1 MTEGDKKQQEKE
13 PQLLTAEQE
22 EILDKYLQN
31 LDGVFENMKAS
42 ERVQV
47 EIETLH
53 LKRILRS

>member
-1 MTEGDKKQQEKE
+1 MTEGDKKQQGKE
-13 PQLLTAEQE
+13 SPLLTAEQE

>member
-13 PQLLTAEQE
+13 SPLLTAEQE

-31 LDGVFENMKAS
+31 LDNVFENMKAS

>member
-13 PQLLTAEQE
+13 SPLLTAEQE